1 MREEWIHHYIAE
13 HDVPVNLLLKKGYI
27 YVGSNQRD
35 ATLHGKISN
44 LGQGAGAAAKDAAL
58 TKGLST

>member
-1 MREEWIHHYIAE
+1 MREEWIHQYIAE

-35 ATLHGKISN
+35 ATLHGKIPN
-44 LGQGAGAAAKDAAL
+44 LGQRASVAAEHAAL
-58 TKGLST
+58 TKG